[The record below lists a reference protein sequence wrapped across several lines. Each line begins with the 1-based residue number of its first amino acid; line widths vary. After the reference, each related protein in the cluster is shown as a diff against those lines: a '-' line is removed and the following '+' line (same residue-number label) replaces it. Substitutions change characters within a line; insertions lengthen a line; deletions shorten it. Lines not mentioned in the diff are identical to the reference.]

1 MPEPDAVQADTTYQ
15 FSVSDVDNSSS
26 ESDSSINSE
35 EDSHITNIRD
45 DWSEWA
51 ITFNVPHATLSAL
64 LTILRRSDI
73 DLPKDHR
80 TLLSTPRLCDVK
92 SLAGGT
98 YCHIGVANGIHSTL
112 SGSSVDL
119 DNCDTLTLRVNVD
132 GIPLSRSSTTN
143 LWPLLCTIQELSG
156 NDPFVVGVFS
166 GTTKPSSV
174 NEFLFDF
181 IQEMKVLNVDGVLH
195 DAKLYTIVLDA
206 FICDAPARALLKCTK
221 GHNGYHACE
230 RCTQS
235 GVYTEG
241 RMTFPEVTAPARTN
255 VAFDELRDE
264 EHHLTVSPLRELE
277 IGCVSNFVLDYMHL
291 VCLGVVRKLIFLWL
305 KGPLKCRMPASLL
318 TVVST

>member
-1 MPEPDAVQADTTYQ
+1 MPEPDAVQADTTCQ

-35 EDSHITNIRD
+35 EDSHSTNIRD
-45 DWSEWA
+45 DLSEWA

-73 DLPKDHR
+73 DLPKDPR
-80 TLLSTPRLCDVK
+80 TILSRPRLCHVK

-98 YCHIGVANGIHSTL
+98 YSNLGVANGIHSKL

-119 DNCDTLTLRVNVD
+119 DNCDTLTLHVNVD

-143 LWPLLCTIQELSG
+143 LCPILCTIQELSG
-156 NDPFVVGVFS
+156 TDPFVVGVFS

-181 IQEMKVLNVDGVLH
+181 IQEMKVLNVDGLLNH

-206 FICDAPARALLKCTK
+206 FICDAP
-221 GHNGYHACE
+221 GHATEVHQGSQWISCLRTMHAE
-230 RCTQS
+230 W
-235 GVYTEG
+235 
-241 RMTFPEVTAPARTN
+241 
-255 VAFDELRDE
+255 
-264 EHHLTVSPLRELE
+264 
-277 IGCVSNFVLDYMHL
+277 
-291 VCLGVVRKLIFLWL
+291 CLY
-305 KGPLKCRMPASLL
+305 
-318 TVVST
+318 